1 MRSACTTPIGFPL
14 ELTQEIAREQG
25 LEVDVEGFERAMEEQ
40 RERGRAAARF
50 GGGREEIRAYEAL
63 DVRETAFLGYDR
75 VETDT
80 VVAAILKDGEAV
92 QRAEA
97 GERVEIVLRETP
109 FYAEG
114 GGQVGDTGLIAASG
128 GSARV
133 SDTQKPI
140 GELIVH
146 AAEITEGSVTVGE
159 AVHAS
164 VDGERRLDVARN
176 HTATHLLHAALRDVL
191 GSHVRQAG
199 SLVAPDRL
207 RFDFTHVSAVSRDEL
222 GEIEHRINESV
233 RGDLPLVKDE
243 RTYREATANGALA
256 FFGERY
262 GDRVRTVQIGETQPV
277 SFEVC
282 GGTHLERTG
291 QIGTFR
297 VVGESSVG
305 TGVRR
310 IEAVTGRGGE
320 EWVSQRLRQLDE
332 AAALL
337 RSAPAELP
345 QRIEGLLAQAEE
357 ARRSLRAG
365 QREASRQEAETL
377 LDEARDVGGVQ
388 VLAVRS
394 DAPDAQSL
402 REMGD
407 RLRDKLGSGVVVL
420 GSVFNGRPGL
430 LAMVTP
436 DLVERGL
443 DAGSIVNEAA
453 RVMGGGGGGQ
463 PRLAQAGGKDASKLD
478 DALAAVTDIVTR
490 QTG

>member
-1 MRSACTTPIGFPL
+1 MRRRP
-14 ELTQEIAREQG
+14 
-25 LEVDVEGFERAMEEQ
+25 
-40 RERGRAAARF
+40 
-50 GGGREEIRAYEAL
+50 
-63 DVRETAFLGYDR
+63 TA
-75 VETDT
+75 
-80 VVAAILKDGEAV
+80 
-92 QRAEA
+92 
-97 GERVEIVLRETP
+97 P
-109 FYAEG
+109 
-114 GGQVGDTGLIAASG
+114 
-128 GSARV
+128 
-133 SDTQKPI
+133 
-140 GELIVH
+140 
-146 AAEITEGSVTVGE
+146 
-159 AVHAS
+159 
-164 VDGERRLDVARN
+164 
-176 HTATHLLHAALRDVL
+176 
-191 GSHVRQAG
+191 
-199 SLVAPDRL
+199 
-207 RFDFTHVSAVSRDEL
+207 
-222 GEIEHRINESV
+222 
-233 RGDLPLVKDE
+233 
-243 RTYREATANGALA
+243 LA

-443 DAGSIVNEAA
+443 DAGIHRQRGGAGDGRRRRRPAA
-453 RVMGGGGGGQ
+453 AG
-463 PRLAQAGGKDASKLD
+463 AGGRQGRFEAGRRTCGGNGHRHAADGLMRALGLDVGERRIGVASGDTDTGIAVPAGVIENTPEATQDVVREAHARDAEVVVVGMPYSMSGRVGPQ
-478 DALAAVTDIVTR
+478 ALAVQEFVRGLQEAGLAVETVDERLSSAEAERALAGGRTQGRGRRRPEKGEVDAAAAVVILQAWLDANRGSGTAC
-490 QTG
+490 